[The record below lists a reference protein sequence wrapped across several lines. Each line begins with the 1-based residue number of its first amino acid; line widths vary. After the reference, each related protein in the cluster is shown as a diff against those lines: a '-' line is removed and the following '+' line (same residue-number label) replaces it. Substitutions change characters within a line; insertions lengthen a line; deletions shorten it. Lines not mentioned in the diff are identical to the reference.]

1 MMNDL
6 KFKCQKCPVAFDS
19 HGKRCSHTEH
29 VHRATINV
37 KCKDDTISYITRTSD
52 GLFNCPCGRTYNHG
66 TSLRRH
72 VKLCDALMM
81 KGITQFKTN
90 LVNSFSFLSCRYFA
104 NPVDLI
110 IISIFIFVRI
120 DPRQLHGK
128 AD

>member
-1 MMNDL
+1 MFIEPQSMSNAKMTRFRISLALAMDFSTAHAVERIIMGL
-6 KFKCQKCPVAFDS
+6 VSDS
-19 HGKRCSHTEH
+19 
-29 VHRATINV
+29 
-37 KCKDDTISYITRTSD
+37 
-52 GLFNCPCGRTYNHG
+52 
-66 TSLRRH
+66 H

-90 LVNSFSFLSCRYFA
+90 LVNSFSFLLCRYFA